1 MIGAEDVI
9 YFDRSCDRY
18 GMMGSTCSILGSA
31 FIGGME
37 QIDFTSSLILGDRTI
52 WQEKRDL
59 SF

>member
-1 MIGAEDVI
+1 MSFTLIGPMT
-9 YFDRSCDRY
+9 
-18 GMMGSTCSILGSA
+18 GMHDGTCSILGWA
-31 FIGGME
+31 YIGGME

>member
-1 MIGAEDVI
+1 
-9 YFDRSCDRY
+9 
-18 GMMGSTCSILGSA
+18 MGSTCSILGSA
-31 FIGGME
+31 FIGGIE

>member
-9 YFDRSCDRY
+9 QFERSCDSY
-18 GMMGSTCSILGSA
+18 GMIGSTCSILGSA
-31 FIGGME
+31 YIGGIE